1 MRSAT
6 HVLPVLVAASVLAG
20 GAAPL
25 IAQSLA
31 DVARKEEE
39 RRKEIKTPAKVYTNR
54 DLAYVPPVPQAAK
67 PDATKPPS
75 SEAAAANDA
84 AGKDGSTDAKE
95 KGDVDKGTP
104 VAKDQAYWAGRMKD
118 LAADLDRNQTFADA
132 LQTRINVL
140 TADFSARD
148 DPAQRAVIGRDRQK
162 SLDELERL
170 KKTVEANRKAIA
182 DLQEDARRMGVPPGW
197 LR

>member
-1 MRSAT
+1 MRST
-6 HVLPVLVAASVLAG
+6 IRVLSVVVSASILAG

-39 RRKEIKTPAKVYTNR
+39 RRKGVKTPAKVYTNS
-54 DLAYVPPVPQAAK
+54 DLANVPPVPQAAK

-75 SEAAAANDA
+75 STAAAADDA
-84 AGKDGSTDAKE
+84 AGKDGNKD
-95 KGDVDKGTP
+95 DKDKNTP
-104 VAKDQAYWAGRMKD
+104 IAKDRAYWAGRMKE
-118 LAADLDRNQTFADA
+118 LSAELDRNQTYADA

-140 TADFSARD
+140 MADFSARD
-148 DPAQRAVIGRDRQK
+148 DLAQRAVIGRDRQK
-162 SLDELERL
+162 SLDELDRL
-170 KKTVEANRKAIA
+170 KTTVQANRKAIA
-182 DLQEDARRMGVPPGW
+182 DLQEDARRTGVPPGW